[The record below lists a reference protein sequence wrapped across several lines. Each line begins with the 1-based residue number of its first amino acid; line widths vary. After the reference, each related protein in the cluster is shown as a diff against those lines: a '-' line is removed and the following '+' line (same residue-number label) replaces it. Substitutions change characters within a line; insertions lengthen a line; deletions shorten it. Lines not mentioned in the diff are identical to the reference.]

1 MVTYIFICINSII
14 RLSKLHF
21 DWSRTVNSGQGSPTR
36 SGSQVRRDDTNK
48 MTMMTTVH
56 ASVPTSVR
64 STGTANAPGRRRIG
78 ARRGGSVRMRS
89 TGGGDSSN
97 DDDDVL
103 ASGERHAEYV
113 RDAAGKRAPAELPAL
128 LRVLV
133 AQGYALRAPSAR
145 SGTHPLVVPLGV
157 KADAD
162 DGETVVVG
170 LMMREDEGEDS
181 TPVVAVRDGV
191 HLTLLAKNASQ
202 YVHRAIVE
210 EEATSDERETK
221 VAAAA
226 GSVGVSLHNH
236 GAYKTSGKEFDVYVT
251 TQVGKFPSSMEG
263 LVRRHLNRGDEQSAL
278 ITCDLYKSTFGEWG
292 APHVFICDLYA
303 KLGRG
308 EEARDAARH
317 ALQTPWA
324 TIGSADAVTRMIE
337 LAGWKGKTVGE
348 IKEVLESRRGPSAA
362 AFDGPKTPEQLAR
375 EESELLLDQIVAGEV
390 DVAKV
395 NQRLAECYMN
405 AGKGKLAKF
414 IMCGMTSGM
423 SM

>member
-1 MVTYIFICINSII
+1 
-14 RLSKLHF
+14 
-21 DWSRTVNSGQGSPTR
+21 
-36 SGSQVRRDDTNK
+36 
-48 MTMMTTVH
+48 MTTCATVSST
-56 ASVPTSVR
+56 AVPSVPRATTSVDRTGRRVAAARR
-64 STGTANAPGRRRIG
+64 STRARSARDANDA
-78 ARRGGSVRMRS
+78 A
-89 TGGGDSSN
+89 GDALVN
-97 DDDDVL
+97 
-103 ASGERHAEYV
+103 GERHAEYV

-133 AQGYALRAPSAR
+133 AQGYALRAPNER
-145 SGTHPLVVPLGV
+145 NGTHPLVVPLGV
-157 KADAD
+157 KASDD
-162 DGETVVVG
+162 EDGETVVG

-324 TIGSADAVTRMIE
+324 TIGSAEAVTRMIE

-348 IKEVLESRRGPSAA
+348 VKEVLESRRGPSAA